1 MDEPAAIAPVRI
13 TTAAFPENKR
23 LAMWREVYGRYMT
36 HVDIEPIDDR
46 PFHASVAFHALPG
59 LNIAIGSRSDARYH
73 IGKNGAGRTQDN
85 VVLSYATRGRG
96 HIAQLGREV
105 AGGPGG
111 AVLLYGT
118 EPATSTLLGDGAF
131 VTLSFPRHSIQAH
144 IPDLDAIMVR
154 PFNEDN
160 QALRLLSSYLGVL
173 SEHDCSWA
181 PSVARSVATHIFD
194 LVVLAAGVS
203 GEARQIVRERGAK
216 AAWRRAIIGEIFA
229 SAPMPDLSPHTIA
242 CKLGI
247 SERYVRLILSETGRS
262 FTELV
267 LTRRLDIAHH
277 RLSDPQSDRCTI
289 AGIAFAAGFSD
300 ISHFNRRF
308 RGRFGLTPTDVRV
321 GRQPYP
327 TGLSA
332 GEGRSQERAS
342 PCAATRS

>member
-1 MDEPAAIAPVRI
+1 MNEAEAIAPVRM
-13 TTAAFPENKR
+13 TTAAFPENRR

-36 HVDIEPIDDR
+36 HVDIEPIGDR
-46 PFHASVAFHALPG
+46 PFHASIAFHALPG
-59 LNIAIGSRSDARYH
+59 LSIAIGTRSDARYH

-96 HIAQLGREV
+96 HIAQLGCEV

-131 VTLSFPRHSIQAH
+131 VTLSFPRSSIQAC

-154 PFNEDN
+154 PFAEDN

-173 SEHDCSWA
+173 SEDDRSLTPA
-181 PSVARSVATHIFD
+181 VARSVATHIFD

-203 GEARQIVRERGAK
+203 GEARQIVRQRGAK
-216 AAWRRAIIGEIFA
+216 AAWRRAIMDDVFA
-229 SAPMPDLSPHTIA
+229 SAQMPEFSPHTIA
-242 CKLGI
+242 RKLGI

-277 RLSDPQSDRCTI
+277 CLSDPQSDRRTI
-289 AGIAFAAGFSD
+289 ADIAFAAGFSD
-300 ISHFNRRF
+300 ISHFNRSF
-308 RGRFGLTPTDVRV
+308 RSRFGLTPTDVRA
-321 GRQPYP
+321 GRQTHPHES
-327 TGLSA
+327 SA
-332 GEGRSQERAS
+332 GRG
-342 PCAATRS
+342 